1 MHNIEF
7 RQIMRDAEIANAIFP
22 VVRRHHLTQAATE
35 EALRELAVPRAE
47 NIARI
52 CVSLG
57 L

>member
-7 RQIMRDAEIANAIFP
+7 RQIMRDAEIANAIVP
-22 VVRRHHLTQAATE
+22 VVRQHRLTQGATE
-35 EALRELAVPRAE
+35 EALRKLAIPRAA